1 MRADGTDV
9 RQVSP
14 SDVDEGYV
22 SWTADSRA
30 LVYDS
35 FRDGSP
41 EIYRDGEREAFEIWI
56 MNIDGSDLRK
66 LTDTGTSNLYP
77 SFEPRGS

>member
-1 MRADGTDV
+1 MTHADGSELRLLTN
-9 RQVSP
+9 SP
-14 SDVDEGYV
+14 ADDRASAISHDNNRVVFSSD
-22 SWTADSRA
+22 
-30 LVYDS
+30 
-35 FRDGSP
+35 
-41 EIYRDGEREAFEIWI
+41 RDGEREAFEIWI